1 MKMGG
6 GSSSPKTIAL
16 ILGGGVGSRMQQDIP
31 KQFLTVDDC
40 PVIIYTMQAFQNHP
54 EIDAIAAVCLEGWEN
69 VLQAYAKQFNITKLK
84 YIVRGGENRQSSSR
98 IGLYELEKYY
108 DAEDIVLIHDGNRP
122 LTSAKIISDCI
133 ATVKEYGCACAAI
146 PCADVMMKTDDDFI
160 TLAEYPRDKLKVGQ
174 TPRGFYLG
182 KVCDVHRR
190 ALKAGI
196 TNSIGSHT
204 LMMELGEPVYL
215 YKGSEKNF
223 KITTVEDIEIFKALL
238 NSEKPKY
245 LK

>member
-1 MKMGG
+1 
-6 GSSSPKTIAL
+6 
-16 ILGGGVGSRMQQDIP
+16 MQQDIP
-31 KQFLTVDDC
+31 KQFLTVNDC

-54 EIDAIAAVCLEGWEN
+54 EIDVIAAVCLEGWEK
-69 VLQAYAKQFNITKLK
+69 VLEAYAKQFNITKLK
-84 YIVRGGENRQSSSR
+84 HVVTGGDNRQSSSR

-108 DAEDIVLIHDGNRP
+108 DADSIVLIQDGNRP

-133 ATVKEYGCACAAI
+133 ATTKKYGCACAVI
-146 PCADVMMKTDDDFI
+146 PCADVMMKTADGSV
-160 TLAEYPRDKLKVGQ
+160 TVEEYPRDSLRVGQ

-190 ALKAGI
+190 ALSAGI

-204 LMMELGEPVYL
+204 LMMELGEKVYL
-215 YKGSEKNF
+215 YKGAEKNF
-223 KITTVEDIEIFKALL
+223 KITTVEDIEMFKALL
-238 NSEKPKY
+238 TTEKLKY

>member
-1 MKMGG
+1 M
-6 GSSSPKTIAL
+6 SNIAL

-31 KQFLTVDDC
+31 KQFLTVNDC
-40 PVIIYTMQAFQNHP
+40 PIIIYTMRAFQNHP
-54 EIDAIAAVCLEGWEN
+54 EIDAIAVVCLEGWEN

-84 YIVRGGENRQSSSR
+84 HIVRGGDNRQSSSR
-98 IGLYELEKYY
+98 IGLYELEKIY

-122 LTSAKIISDCI
+122 LTSPEIISNCI
-133 ATVKEYGCACAAI
+133 ITTKKYGSACAAI
-146 PCADVMMKTDDDFI
+146 PCADVMMKTEDGVL
-160 TLAEYPRDKLKVGQ
+160 TPEEYPRDKLRVGQ
-174 TPRGFYLG
+174 TPRGFYL
-182 KVCDVHRR
+182 KKICDIHRR
-190 ALKAGI
+190 ALQAGI

-204 LMMELGEPVYL
+204 LMLELGEPVYL
-215 YKGSEKNF
+215 YRGSEKNF